1 MDYLIDPEPI
11 DCVSLIL
18 FAFLYFYT
26 IYGVLAARILEWF
39 AVLQSVGLQSV
50 RLELATEQQL

>member
-1 MDYLIDPEPI
+1 MDYLTDPEPI

-18 FAFLYFYT
+18 FAFLYF
-26 IYGVLAARILEWF
+26 YGVLAARILEWF
-39 AVLQSVGLQSV
+39 AVLQSVGLQSI